1 MTVHKSFN
9 QKTKSSIPCPLTGL
23 IVNLKNH
30 EKADLVNGNLSKIG
44 DSKTPE

>member
-1 MTVHKSFN
+1 MPVHKPFKPIN
-9 QKTKSSIPCPLTGL
+9 QKLIPCPLTGL

-30 EKADLVNGNLSKIG
+30 EKAELVNGNLSKIG